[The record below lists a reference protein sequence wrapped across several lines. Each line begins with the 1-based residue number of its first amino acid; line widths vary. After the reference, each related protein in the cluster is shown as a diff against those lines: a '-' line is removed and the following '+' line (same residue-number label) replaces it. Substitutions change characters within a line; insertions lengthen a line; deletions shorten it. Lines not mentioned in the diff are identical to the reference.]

1 MDFSFGNSNPWD
13 FNVNSYGGIPLPPQ
27 QPMMSM
33 PQQANPYDTTYPYG
47 FFESRRG
54 YKPPPINDITIRQA
68 AFKFNLNINAWEYEQ
83 SNNKGKTTIIPV
95 AQGIAPNGVIYIKEE
110 GKLKWIILIY
120 PVNGED
126 KADIIPAED
135 FYKGKVAKHITHIYK
150 IPGCSNKLYNELL
163 CFLVRN
169 SPNAKT
175 LTLYPHQGW
184 NYSGDVGVYV
194 HSPDKTNPL
203 FKLETESVLR
213 RKRVFFAGNWL
224 KYLTTQQLS

>member
-83 SNNKGKTTIIPV
+83 SNNNGKTTITKVRSQSISL
-95 AQGIAPNGVIYIKEE
+95 IYIKS
-110 GKLKWIILIY
+110 
-120 PVNGED
+120 
-126 KADIIPAED
+126 
-135 FYKGKVAKHITHIYK
+135 
-150 IPGCSNKLYNELL
+150 PGVQISCIMNS
-163 CFLVRN
+163 CAFL
-169 SPNAKT
+169 
-175 LTLYPHQGW
+175 
-184 NYSGDVGVYV
+184 
-194 HSPDKTNPL
+194 
-203 FKLETESVLR
+203 LETLQM
-213 RKRVFFAGNWL
+213 RKH
-224 KYLTTQQLS
+224 